1 RRSRK
6 PVGVEAAAVAGLAVA
21 PMAGRQVPVARAAP
35 ELRAVGQLAVPER
48 VAQARLA
55 APRRR
60 PEEPAG
66 AARRATRTWW
76 GRTPARPV
84 RTLAR
89 RRRSRGRT
97 SDGPV
102 RLSRPNGQEH
112 RPFRRVGTE

>member
-1 RRSRK
+1 MK
-6 PVGVEAAAVAGLAVA
+6 
-21 PMAGRQVPVARAAP
+21 QVPAVRAAL
-35 ELRAVGQLAVPER
+35 ERRAVGRPAVPEL
-48 VAQARLA
+48 VAQATLA

-66 AARRATRTWW
+66 AARRATRTSL

-89 RRRSRGRT
+89 PRRSRGRT

-102 RLSRPNGQEH
+102 RLSQPNDQEH
-112 RPFRRVGTE
+112 RPFRHGGEE